1 MEANVVDFSTFMLNV
16 VVPVLGSI
24 VLGLASVA
32 ARYVS
37 KKFKLQNDAE
47 IRKYFMK
54 YVQDG
59 VDYGKSQA
67 LQLAQT
73 GKFTLP
79 VKNSAVAMGANFVIN
94 QAPVAMK
101 ALNFSEAQVR
111 DLVESKLN
119 AALGQ
124 EIVDD
129 PTPITIPGPIQ

>member
-1 MEANVVDFSTFMLNV
+1 MDPNVVDFSTFIMNV
-16 VVPVLGSI
+16 VIPVLGSI

-32 ARYVS
+32 AKYVS

-59 VDYGKSQA
+59 VDYGKGQA
-67 LQLAQT
+67 LQLAET
-73 GKFTLP
+73 GKFTLS
-79 VKNSAVAMGANFVIN
+79 VKNTAVAMGANFVIN
-94 QAPVAMK
+94 QAPLAMK
-101 ALNFSEAQVR
+101 ALNFSESQVR

-124 EIVDD
+124 EVVS
-129 PTPITIPGPIQ
+129 PVVSE